1 LLLFD
6 DDEDARGC
14 VDVDKLTIS
23 DVFLLFGVLPSGLLC
38 NVAEDRREE
47 SFSSS
52 YSTPFRCRAAN
63 VMSIVYGDKAIV
75 ANSDRVVIDDLGRFI
90 VDVFDW
96 ISVATGGLSG
106 CNFC

>member
-6 DDEDARGC
+6 VDDDEEEARGC

-38 NVAEDRREE
+38 NVADDRREE

-52 YSTPFRCRAAN
+52 YSTPFRCRDAN
-63 VMSIVYGDKAIV
+63 VMSSVYGDKAIV

-90 VDVFDW
+90 IDYLFG
-96 ISVATGGLSG
+96 ISLQ
-106 CNFC
+106 